1 MSVRMA
7 LLAILCDSPQ
17 HGYELR
23 GEFEKRT
30 GSVWPL
36 NVGQVYSTLQ
46 RLERDGLVIADEPTA
61 EGHVIH
67 QVTGPGRAAVT
78 AWFTEPIDRTDPPR
92 DELAMKLSLA
102 AASNVVDVGTVI
114 QRQRVASMR
123 ALRDLTRL
131 KPSDDE
137 SFADAEAMGWSLAL
151 ESLVFH
157 TEAEIRWLDHV
168 ESRLIAQAS
177 QRRKPRVPT
186 ASRSIDDEI
195 GKKSTKPR
203 VRGSR

>member
-23 GEFEKRT
+23 GEFEART

-46 RLERDGLVIADEPTA
+46 RLERDGLVTAAAPTSD
-61 EGHVIH
+61 GHVIH
-67 QVTGPGRAAVT
+67 DVTNAGRAAAT
-78 AWFTEPIDRTDPPR
+78 AWFTDPIVR
-92 DELAMKLSLA
+92 D
-102 AASNVVDVGTVI
+102 VI
-114 QRQRVASMR
+114 ARQRVSSMR
-123 ALRDLTRL
+123 ALRDVTRL

-151 ESLVFH
+151 ESMVFQ

-168 ESRLIAQAS
+168 ESRLLTQAS
-177 QRRKPRVPT
+177 RRRESPARRAAKPVPERVVNLVEEN
-186 ASRSIDDEI
+186 R
-195 GKKSTKPR
+195 
-203 VRGSR
+203 

>member
-23 GEFEKRT
+23 GEFEART

-46 RLERDGLVIADEPTA
+46 RLERDGLVTAAAPTSD
-61 EGHVIH
+61 GHVIH
-67 QVTGPGRAAVT
+67 DVANAGRAAAS
-78 AWFTEPIDRTDPPR
+78 AWFTDPIDRTSPPR

-102 AASNVVDVGTVI
+102 AATDLVDVRDVI
-114 QRQRVASMR
+114 ARQRVSSMR
-123 ALRDLTRL
+123 ALRDVTRL

-151 ESLVFH
+151 ESMVFQ

-168 ESRLIAQAS
+168 ESRLLTQAS
-177 QRRKPRVPT
+177 RRRESPARRAAKPVPERVVNLVEEN
-186 ASRSIDDEI
+186 R
-195 GKKSTKPR
+195 
-203 VRGSR
+203 